1 MAVPLRMG
9 TRGKQLF
16 RVAIKCKWS
25 KRATERKENQK
36 MKNEEKQ
43 LNAKQQQSL
52 GKENKQINLV
62 AAIATRRK
70 ASAPMGQLSLIEI
83 KLKPVGPSS
92 QWAECCLVGGVRLA
106 NRIETTKPI
115 RKSTAKVIECV

>member
-1 MAVPLRMG
+1 
-9 TRGKQLF
+9 
-16 RVAIKCKWS
+16 
-25 KRATERKENQK
+25 

-92 QWAECCLVGGVRLA
+92 QWAECCRVGGVRLA

-115 RKSTAKVIECV
+115 RKSTAKVIEFV